1 MKMGFIG
8 LGTMGKYMAL
18 NLSRSG
24 ELAIVNDVREN
35 AFPEFT
41 EKGIQAT
48 TCLAEVAS
56 ADVIFLSLPNTEIVE
71 QVIL

>member
-1 MKMGFIG
+1 MKLGFIG

-35 AFPEFT
+35 AFPEFA
-41 EKGIQAT
+41 EK
-48 TCLAEVAS
+48 AS
-56 ADVIFLSLPNTEIVE
+56 RRPPAWRK
-71 QVIL
+71 